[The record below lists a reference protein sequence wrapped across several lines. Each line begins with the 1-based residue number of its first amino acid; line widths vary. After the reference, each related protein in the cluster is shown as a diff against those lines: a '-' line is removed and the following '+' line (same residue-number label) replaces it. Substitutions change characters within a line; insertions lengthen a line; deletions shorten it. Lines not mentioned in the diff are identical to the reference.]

1 MYTPE
6 VEPGWITVSFDI
18 LAEYICLQYP
28 EMAEKLYSPVYSPG
42 QTAKKP
48 KKIYDRAS
56 NCRIAFLPLLS
67 DFSDHD
73 ATEW

>member
-6 VEPGWITVSFDI
+6 GEPGWITVSFDI

-48 KKIYDRAS
+48 KKIYDMQGFQLSYCISAPSSQHSRLAS
-56 NCRIAFLPLLS
+56 
-67 DFSDHD
+67 
-73 ATEW
+73 